1 MLAILLSAASG
12 HAAAQ
17 QVVQIGGSGGPEV
30 VVNWAALYGPAATAG
45 IVSSPLAVRPAARGR
60 GHALLIP
67 NLGTSAP
74 VLQAVAPRATR
85 PVSPPPAAAV
95 TTTAPPARQAAPTV
109 KTPSPPPAPAR
120 TAVPAPARP
129 SKPAKRQ
136 TARLTPPPVVVKPAK
151 TAPTAKVAAPPPPTV
166 PKQPAPTTGVKA
178 KTPPPPPPPP
188 PPAVAATAKPAAPKA
203 STIVTAKKAEPAPP
217 PPKAAPAAKQQRLAA
232 LPPTGEELLQIR
244 FRPDS
249 SVLTTDE
256 EQRLKDLSAQMKPTQ
271 ARLQLK
277 AYAEATGNNTSK
289 ARRLS
294 LSRALAVRSFLI
306 ESGMKSTR
314 IDVRALGIARD
325 GGPPDRVDV
334 LLTD

>member
-1 MLAILLSAASG
+1 MPASLLFRCPLRRTGLSCRANEKSRRAATRGAQRLPSTDQEKPMKTAPKPSRSGRAKPCRLGRAPIMLAILLSAASG

-136 TARLTPPPVVVKPAK
+136 TARLTPPPPPPPVVVKPAK
-151 TAPTAKVAAPPPPTV
+151 TAPTAKVAAPPPPTM
-166 PKQPAPTTGVKA
+166 
-178 KTPPPPPPPP
+178 
-188 PPAVAATAKPAAPKA
+188 
-203 STIVTAKKAEPAPP
+203 SLVT
-217 PPKAAPAAKQQRLAA
+217 R
-232 LPPTGEELLQIR
+232 
-244 FRPDS
+244 
-249 SVLTTDE
+249 
-256 EQRLKDLSAQMKPTQ
+256 
-271 ARLQLK
+271 
-277 AYAEATGNNTSK
+277 
-289 ARRLS
+289 
-294 LSRALAVRSFLI
+294 
-306 ESGMKSTR
+306 
-314 IDVRALGIARD
+314 
-325 GGPPDRVDV
+325 
-334 LLTD
+334 